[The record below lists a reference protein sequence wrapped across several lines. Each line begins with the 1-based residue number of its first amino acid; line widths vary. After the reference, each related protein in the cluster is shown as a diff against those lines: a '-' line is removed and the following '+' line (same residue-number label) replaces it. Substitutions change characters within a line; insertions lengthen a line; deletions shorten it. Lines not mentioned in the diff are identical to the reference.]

1 MLRKFIGVSAL
12 IAAAVLQFG
21 ATAAQSITGT
31 VTYEGKAPVMK
42 PIAMDADPVCQKK
55 HTEPVLNEMLLMGP
69 GNTMGNILVSVT
81 KGLPAGKTYPAPKEP
96 VVMNQEGCQ
105 YKPHVMAIMVG
116 QPFKILN
123 NDGLM
128 HNVHALPKVNAPF
141 NAAMPPT
148 LKEKTETFAKEEG
161 TFMIKCDVHPW
172 MQAYMKVL
180 SHPFSAVTKADG
192 KFTLAGLDPG
202 TYEIEAWHERL
213 GVQTQSVTITGK
225 ETKTI
230 SFKFTAPAAK

>member
-12 IAAAVLQFG
+12 IVAAAVPLTP
-21 ATAAQSITGT
+21 AAAQSITGT
-31 VTYEGKAPVMK
+31 VTFEGKAPPK
-42 PIAMDADPVCQKK
+42 RTIAMDADPVCAKK
-55 HTEPVLNEMLLMGP
+55 HTTPVENEMLVLGP
-69 GNTMGNILVSVT
+69 GNTMGNIIVSIT

-148 LKEKTETFAKEEG
+148 LKEKTETFAKEEA
-161 TFMIKCDVHPW
+161 TFTIKCDVHPW

-180 SHPFSAVTKADG
+180 SNPFYAVTKDDG

-202 TYEIEAWHERL
+202 TYEVEAWQERL
-213 GVQTQSVTITGK
+213 PAQTQSVTITGK

>member
-1 MLRKFIGVSAL
+1 MQRKFMGLSAL
-12 IAAAVLQFG
+12 VAAAVLPFVP
-21 ATAAQSITGT
+21 AAAQSITGT

-42 PIAMDADPVCQKK
+42 AIAMDADPVCAKK
-55 HTEPVLNEMLLMGP
+55 HTEPVLSEMLVMGP
-69 GNTMGNILVSVT
+69 GNTMGNIIVSVT

-105 YKPHVMAIMVG
+105 YKPHVMAVMVG

-123 NDGLM
+123 SDGLM

-148 LKEKTETFAKEEG
+148 MKEKTETFAKEEA
-161 TFMIKCDVHPW
+161 TFTIKCDVHPW

-180 SHPFSAVTKADG
+180 SHPFYAVTKADG

-202 TYEIEAWHERL
+202 TYEVEAWHERL
-213 GVQTQSVTITGK
+213 PAQTQTVTITGK
-225 ETKTI
+225 EAKAIT
-230 SFKFTAPAAK
+230 FKFTAPAAK

>member
-1 MLRKFIGVSAL
+1 MQRKYIGVTAL
-12 IAAAVLQFG
+12 IAAAALYVG
-21 ATAAQSITGT
+21 PAAAQTITGT
-31 VTYEGKAPVMK
+31 VVYEGKAPVMR
-42 PIAMDADPVCQKK
+42 PIDMNADPVCVKK
-55 HTEPVLNEMLLMGP
+55 HTTPVLGEMLLMGP

-123 NDGLM
+123 SDGLM
-128 HNVHALPKVNAPF
+128 HNVHALPKVNTPF

-148 LKEKTETFAKEEG
+148 MTEKTETFAKEEG

-180 SHPFSAVTKADG
+180 SHPFYAVTKADG
-192 KFTLAGLDPG
+192 KFSLSGLPAG
-202 TYEIEAWHERL
+202 TYEVEAWHERL
-213 GVQTQSVTITGK
+213 GTQTQSVTIAGT
-225 ETKTI
+225 ETKAI